1 MSFQRETDTMLSAA
15 RQAGEL
21 ALRHFTTG
29 TATEEKKDSSPVTAA
44 DRECEQL
51 VSRVLSAAFPDDGI
65 LGEEGAFQA
74 SRSGRRWLIDPI
86 DGTRDFVRRNTLW
99 AVQIALEVEGRIV
112 LGAIYFP
119 CLNEM
124 LHAISGGG
132 CFWNDAPTRAADT
145 SRLDKSILMVS
156 GLKAAWQVWAP
167 DAVRQLIEICWTVR
181 SYGASYDVAM
191 LACGKTD
198 IWLSGSGMEW
208 DYAPAHVIAQ
218 EAGARFLTKDGTG
231 RIDAGHCLICTPG
244 LELELRRVL
253 RMADSDLRKGQG
265 RRRNADK
272 RP

>member
-15 RQAGEL
+15 RQAGEI
-21 ALRHFTTG
+21 ALRHFTAG
-29 TATEEKKDSSPVTAA
+29 TATEEKNDFSPVTAA
-44 DRECEQL
+44 DRECERL

-99 AVQIALEVEGRIV
+99 AVQIALEAEGRIV
-112 LGAIYFP
+112 LGAVYFP
-119 CLNEM
+119 CLNAM
-124 LHAISGGG
+124 LHAISGAG
-132 CFWNDAPTRAADT
+132 CFWNDARTRAADT

-156 GLKAAWQVWAP
+156 GLKAAWQVWSP

-191 LACGKTD
+191 LARGKAD

-208 DYAPAHVIAQ
+208 DYGPAQVIAQ

-231 RIDAGHCLICTPG
+231 RINAGHCLICTPG
-244 LELELRRVL
+244 LEPKLRRVL
-253 RMADSDLRKGQG
+253 RMTDSDLGKGRGRK
-265 RRRNADK
+265 RSADK
-272 RP
+272 RA